1 MKIETFK
8 LNLTTAML
16 NKPQPLAFKNAPQAV
31 ASIWPANGTVSF
43 VVDETAPPTT
53 CIAFVTTSGAELQGG
68 VIGQIGLNLF
78 VTSDCFI

>member
-31 ASIWPANGTVSF
+31 ASIWPAN
-43 VVDETAPPTT
+43 
-53 CIAFVTTSGAELQGG
+53 VTTSGAELQGG